1 MVREVLDRMP
11 EAVIRQIEVYKQ
23 DYRKYEKDYKLRDT
37 TRACA
42 SAYVRGLMHAGLITN
57 RERQALFTYTTV

>member
-11 EAVIRQIEVYKQ
+11 EAVIRQIKAYKH
-23 DYRKYEKDYKLRDT
+23 DYRKYEMDYRMRET